1 MGLFVWTHPNFIW
14 FYDFVLFKQLRA
26 LFSQGES
33 LRLKEL
39 SLILSC
45 SFPTKSECIIL
56 IRLSEGV
63 AFLISVINIALISK
77 PY

>member
-45 SFPTKSECIIL
+45 GFPTKSERIIL
-56 IRLSEGV
+56 VRLSEGV